1 MKSSGVT
8 VEICF
13 EVELKEAACF
23 ERNWLPAR
31 VSDSF
36 ANGTPL
42 AKQSTHRV
50 REDTASPA
58 ESEDVTARDL
68 LSEIPRTVAQ
78 KILRAAIENEVAD

>member
-1 MKSSGVT
+1 MFREERVT
-8 VEICF
+8 GQS
-13 EVELKEAACF
+13 
-23 ERNWLPAR
+23 
-31 VSDSF
+31 SDSF

-78 KILRAAIENEVAD
+78 KMLRAAIENEVAD